1 MGAQLN
7 FVAKHGMMK
16 RFLMLRKKLGWPCIA
31 AFVSERD
38 IYGYLDADNVV
49 LNHQQVWE
57 SSVSAFKSTTAS
69 RFTFLQNEPNH
80 QRIWGLCSQ
89 LLSLGQTS
97 SHAVFPRDLLRAPPG
112 PCRLARPLRRL
123 GIHGIRRS
131 EATESLHGATDEPR
145 GSAGPNG
152 GWDEDGWGF
161 LFGTSL
167 FFFGV
172 GKGIITILL
181 WQEWLMRFFTA
192 KPSTSFTAIPCGS
205 IPFGHVY
212 FVSVT
217 YRVHEPETT
226 TGIISVPKTCARRR
240 GRRFGTSTP
249 PCGVPQDRV
258 ARGGSAGSM
267 KPEAIG

>member
-167 FFFGV
+167 FFWCWERHHYHSFV
-172 GKGIITILL
+172 TRMVDAVFYSEAINELYCNSMWFHPFWSRLL
-181 WQEWLMRFFTA
+181 RIRYVSSARARDNYWHHQRPQNMCEETWEKIR
-192 KPSTSFTAIPCGS
+192 
-205 IPFGHVY
+205 HVY
-212 FVSVT
+212 SSVWSAAGQS
-217 YRVHEPETT
+217 R
-226 TGIISVPKTCARRR
+226 KRRQ
-240 GRRFGTSTP
+240 
-249 PCGVPQDRV
+249 CW
-258 ARGGSAGSM
+258 
-267 KPEAIG
+267 